1 MRPLRTQVD
10 KIDRK
15 ILRLLQQR
23 IKLSR
28 RIGAVKRRHG
38 APVYVPER
46 EREVLRKVALLSR
59 GQLSPRAARAIFR
72 EILSSSRAEQR
83 QPPIGLLRAS
93 ADAILPTAR
102 WCFGACDEF
111 ELHPAWCDL
120 AKGLA
125 DGSLVVA
132 LVAGAD
138 LAKILATGAKRHDF
152 PLDYFVVG
160 ELPPADGAKPGL
172 MDRVFIVMPKLPEI
186 ESGSGDNLLF
196 LIECK
201 SPGDKVKRW
210 FESMT
215 ASSFYF
221 EKATVAQNG
230 RSRHVLVHVAGR
242 NIGPAVDLAQ
252 SGGLSF
258 SIVGIYKASEDY
270 AG

>member
-1 MRPLRTQVD
+1 VD

-23 IKLSR
+23 TELSR
-28 RIGAVKRRHG
+28 RIGEAKRRHG

-46 EREVLRKVALLSR
+46 EREVLRKVALLSK
-59 GQLSPRAARAIFR
+59 GKLSPRAARAIFR

-93 ADAILPTAR
+93 AGAVLPPAR
-102 WCFGACDEF
+102 WCFGGSDKF
-111 ELHPAWCDL
+111 EPRAAWRDL
-120 AKGLA
+120 ARGL
-125 DGSLVVA
+125 DDRSLVVA
-132 LVAGAD
+132 LLTGAD
-138 LAKILATGAKRHDF
+138 LAKILATSANRHDF

-160 ELPPADGAKPGL
+160 ELPPVDGAKPSL
-172 MDRVFIVMPKLPEI
+172 MGRIFIVMPKLPEI

-201 SPGDKVKRW
+201 SPGDKVERW

-215 ASSFYF
+215 APSFHV
-221 EKATVAQNG
+221 EKATLAKAG
-230 RSRHVLVHVAGR
+230 RTRHFLVHVAGR
-242 NIGPAVDLAQ
+242 NIGQTEKLFSSGAVPFA
-252 SGGLSF
+252 
-258 SIVGIYKASEDY
+258 IVGIYKASEDY